1 MNYNDWYTDL
11 ADVYRV
17 QNRQEGALT
26 KQERVLVAEGIP
38 CRVYRNSVHGPRM
51 QSTAAKA
58 EQEDK
63 LACANEE
70 DIQAG
75 DELILRRG
83 ARLGQSRQRMRAFA
97 GEPAYFY
104 EPFGAVL
111 PGLAH
116 QELALLQ
123 MEYLKGEVQD
133 GTG

>member
-1 MNYNDWYTDL
+1 M
-11 ADVYRV
+11 

-26 KQERVLVAEGIP
+26 KQERVQVIADQP
-38 CRVYRNSVHGPRM
+38 CRVYRNTVHGPRM
-51 QSTAAKA
+51 QPTAAKA

-63 LACANEE
+63 LACANEA

-75 DELILRRG
+75 DELIVRRG
-83 ARLGQSRQRMRAFA
+83 ARLGQTRQQMRAFA

-116 QELALLQ
+116 QELSLLQ
-123 MEYLKGEVQD
+123 VEYLKGEVRN
-133 GTG
+133 GAG